1 MASEYFAQYLVQRG
15 DTQYCCRGD
24 KLYSKLVPGDLIAL
38 HRGGTL
44 YRANPGDIRDSDWL
58 ACYYENRLQRVEG
71 SRVIPLLLAPPP
83 LNPVV
88 AKINGQ
94 IFNDGDDPVDLPDG
108 QQVTLEVTTNPE
120 SDGLNKQYNWIQ
132 RNGSGQFT
140 SSPNARVVAY
150 QLGPS
155 FANVQCQ
162 ISAVGSAEGNVSSVI
177 MSFFG
182 T

>member
-1 MASEYFAQYLVQRG
+1 MASEYFAHYLVQRG

-24 KLYSKLVPGDLIAL
+24 KLYSKLRPNDLIAL

-44 YRANPGDIRDSDWL
+44 YRASPGDIQDSDWL
-58 ACYYENRLQRVEG
+58 ACYYENQLLRVEG

-83 LNPVV
+83 LSPVV
-88 AKINGQ
+88 ATIDGQ
-94 IFNDGDDPVDLPDG
+94 VFHEGDTPFEHPDG
-108 QQVTLEVTTNPE
+108 QQVTLEVTTNAE
-120 SDGLNKQYNWIQ
+120 SDRLNKQYNWIQ

-140 SSPNARVVAY
+140 SSPNARIVTY

-162 ISAVGSAEGNVSSVI
+162 ITAVGSRA
-177 MSFFG
+177 MSLV
-182 T
+182 